1 MKLIITENQF
11 KRLINNIINEEDN
24 SLKLREKYHIMEDWF
39 VPLLNQLTEKTSDN
53 YPGSIFWVNEN
64 NKVYMEHDQKNK
76 WLWVD
81 YDEIWSYFYKN
92 YSHNYKEI
100 SKLIQGLVG
109 EHLNLWGITPL
120 NGTVAQTKWVGEH
133 LNLWGITPKVVLSS

>member
-1 MKLIITENQF
+1 MKN
-11 KRLINNIINEEDN
+11 DD

-39 VPLLNQLTEKTSDN
+39 VPILDQLEKVKLDE
-53 YPGSIFWVNEN
+53 YPDSIFWVNEN

-92 YSHNYKEI
+92 YSHSYMEV

-109 EHLNLWGITPL
+109 EHLNLWGITPSYFHYRFPL
-120 NGTVAQTKWVGEH
+120 QVGEH
-133 LNLWGITPKVVLSS
+133 MNLWGVTPITNIKELNLNIIKKAF